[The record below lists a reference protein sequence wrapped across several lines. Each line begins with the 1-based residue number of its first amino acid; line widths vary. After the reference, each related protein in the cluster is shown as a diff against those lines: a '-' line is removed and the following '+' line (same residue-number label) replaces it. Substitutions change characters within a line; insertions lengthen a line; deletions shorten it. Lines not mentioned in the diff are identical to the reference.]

1 MLLSEAVTDAG
12 PAGSA
17 APEFAET
24 VLPALARWTASGMRT
39 ALVSLAGIDGGAPR
53 PIGAQ
58 MAVAEDGRAVGYIS
72 GGCLE
77 GALIAEARAAMAE
90 GRNRL
95 VRYGAGSPYID
106 VRLPCGGGLD
116 IYVDQQLPQLF
127 AGEMAARFESRLPF
141 RLETD
146 IGSGTSR
153 LLPWPHGAPAAA
165 EQSARLFS
173 RIYWPQM
180 RLALAGAGPAVPI
193 LARLAAEAGWLVDV
207 VTPQVPPPQLRATE
221 GISVR
226 RLHGALL
233 ASAIRADAWT
243 AAAVIFHDH
252 EWETPLLR
260 ALLRTDCFYIG
271 AVGSRRVH
279 ELRLQKLRGE
289 GADEAQLARIRG
301 PAGLIGQTRSPAT
314 LAISILAEIA
324 ATARDMGYIA

>member
-1 MLLSEAVTDAG
+1 MLSSEAVTDAG
-12 PAGSA
+12 PASGA
-17 APEFAET
+17 APEYAET
-24 VLPALARWTASGMRT
+24 VLPALARWAASGLRT

-116 IYVDQQLPQLF
+116 IYIDQQLPQLF

-146 IGSGTSR
+146 MSSGASR
-153 LLPWPHGAPAAA
+153 LYPWTRGAPTA
-165 EQSARLFS
+165 EQSTPVFS

-180 RLALAGAGPAVPI
+180 RLALSGAGPAVPI
-193 LARLAAEAGWLVDV
+193 LAALAAEAGWLVDV
-207 VTPQVPPPQLRATE
+207 TTPHTPAPRLRTL
-221 GISVR
+221 GGVSVQQP
-226 RLHGALL
+226 HGALL

-252 EWETPLLR
+252 EWETPLLK

-279 ELRLQKLRGE
+279 ELRLQKLRDE
-289 GADEAQLARIRG
+289 GVPEAELSRIHG

-324 ATARDMGYIA
+324 GVARDKGIIA